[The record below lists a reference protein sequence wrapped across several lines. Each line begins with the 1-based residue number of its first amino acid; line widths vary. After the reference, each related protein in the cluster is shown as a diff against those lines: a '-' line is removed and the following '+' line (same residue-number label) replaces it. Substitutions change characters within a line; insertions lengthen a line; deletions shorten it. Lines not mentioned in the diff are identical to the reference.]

1 MNLNPSERPIMCK
14 HTGDVQSDFQPFEK
28 QTNSDHFVCLVE
40 TEMRFSP
47 SFLDTESISQGMC
60 FSTQSQ

>member
-1 MNLNPSERPIMCK
+1 MCK

-40 TEMRFSP
+40 TEMRFGP